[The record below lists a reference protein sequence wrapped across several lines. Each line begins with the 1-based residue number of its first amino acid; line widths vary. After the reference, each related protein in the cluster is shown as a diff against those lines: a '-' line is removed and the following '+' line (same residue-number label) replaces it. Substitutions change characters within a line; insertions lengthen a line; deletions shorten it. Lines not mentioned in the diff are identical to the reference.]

1 MTARTLLVTFISV
14 VLMIGS
20 PVAMADTGLSA
31 LELMQKVDDNRRK
44 TADSAFTR
52 MIITTCKYGTSGGK
66 LKCVENPRVKII
78 ESAQINTGEGNLD
91 TRSLIMV
98 VAPEYEKGSGMLSY
112 AYNDSDKENETW
124 LYLPALG
131 KVKKI
136 AVSQGEGDN
145 TEGASLFGTEISLED
160 QEVGKLDDYSYEIIE
175 TGKYKGRPVVVIE
188 ATPNAERLGKSSNG
202 KTQTWI
208 DTERLL
214 VLKVQIFDQQGTMI
228 KRIQAGSVE
237 YINQTWLAKSLGFM
251 NLVSQRLTSMKIDKI
266 TFGVDIDPELLTPK
280 ALSDEA
286 FREEHL
292 TKLRAQSQ

>member
-1 MTARTLLVTFISV
+1 MTARTLLVTFISAA
-14 VLMIGS
+14 LMLVS
-20 PVAMADTGLSA
+20 PIVSADTGLSA
-31 LELMQKVDDNRRK
+31 IELMQKVDDNRRK
-44 TADSAFTR
+44 TADSAFTG

-78 ESAQINTGEGNLD
+78 ESAQINTGEDNLD

-98 VAPEYEKGSGMLSY
+98 VAPEYEKGIGMLSY

-145 TEGASLFGTEISLED
+145 TEAASLFGTEISLED
-160 QEVGKLDDYSYEIIE
+160 QEVGKLDDYTYEIIE
-175 TGKYKGRPVVVIE
+175 TGKYKDRPVAVIE
-188 ATPNAERLGKSSNG
+188 STPNADRLSKSSNG

-208 DTERLL
+208 DTERL
-214 VLKVQIFDQQGTMI
+214 VALKVQIFDQQGNMI
-228 KRIQAGSVE
+228 KRIQAGSIE
-237 YINQTWLAKSLGFM
+237 YINQTWVAKSLGFM
-251 NLVSQRLTSMKIDKI
+251 NLVSQRLTNMKIDKI
-266 TFGVDIDPELLTPK
+266 TFGVDIDLEFLTPK

-286 FREEHL
+286 FREEHMA
-292 TKLRAQSQ
+292 KLRAQSQ

>member
-1 MTARTLLVTFISV
+1 MTARTLLVTFISAA
-14 VLMIGS
+14 LMIGS
-20 PVAMADTGLSA
+20 PVVVANTGLSA

-44 TADSAFTR
+44 TADSVFTS

-78 ESAQINTGEGNLD
+78 ESVQINTGKDNLD
-91 TRSLIMV
+91 TRSLIIV
-98 VAPEYEKGSGMLSY
+98 VSPKYEKGIGMLSY

-136 AVSQGEGDN
+136 AVSRGEGDN
-145 TEGASLFGTEISLED
+145 TEAASLFGTEISLED

-188 ATPNAERLGKSSNG
+188 STPNAERLSKSSNG

-208 DTERLL
+208 DTERLIA
-214 VLKVQIFDQQGTMI
+214 LKVQIFDQQGMMI
-228 KRIQAGSVE
+228 KRIQASSVE
-237 YINQTWLAKSLGFM
+237 YINQTWLAKSLGFI

-266 TFGVDIDPELLTPK
+266 IFGVDIDPEFLTPK
-280 ALSDEA
+280 ALSNEA
-286 FREEHL
+286 FREEHMA
-292 TKLRAQSQ
+292 KLRAQSQ